1 MKRFLS
7 LMLAL
12 CLICALFAGCGKS
25 DAADNSTGK
34 MPPVFDNDK
43 DQNSQSPDP
52 NPDPKPD
59 PKPVDPNPSGS
70 SEQKTTPS
78 DITADPNPS
87 GNSDQKTTPSDI
99 PTGDTPG
106 GSTDTPV
113 EDAPSGNTDTPGAAD
128 HGESGT
134 TPDPIDPPSGTENK
148 PYERGTCDYYG
159 WVSEWADLRFTAPGN
174 YEVNVDFLN
183 LPDPEGGYK
192 EMQTFDITGTGS
204 FTQVYVYLAQTPDQ
218 TEDEFIAQYISQLRD
233 DVTPS
238 DISSIDIGGKTFR
251 YISTKSTFPG
261 ASCGAYAAAKQGDYF
276 IEISVKAVSEKAVNI
291 IFNAFSQ
298 NP

>member
-43 DQNSQSPDP
+43 DQSSP
-52 NPDPKPD
+52 NPDPKPDPNPD

-78 DITADPNPS
+78 DIASDPNS
-87 GNSDQKTTPSDI
+87 
-99 PTGDTPG
+99 

-113 EDAPSGNTDTPGAAD
+113 EDAPSGNTDTPAAPD

-183 LPDPEGGYK
+183 LPDPENGYK

-218 TEDEFIAQYISQLRD
+218 TEDEFIARYISQMRD

-251 YISTKSTFPG
+251 YISTKSTLPG

-276 IEISVKAVSEKAVNI
+276 IEIYVKAVSEKAVDI
-291 IFNAFSQ
+291 IFNAFSK
-298 NP
+298 NS